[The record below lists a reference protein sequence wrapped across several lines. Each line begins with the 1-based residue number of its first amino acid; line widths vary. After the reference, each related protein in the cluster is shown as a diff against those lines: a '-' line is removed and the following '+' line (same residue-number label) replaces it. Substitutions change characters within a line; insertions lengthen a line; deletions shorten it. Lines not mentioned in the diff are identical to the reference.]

1 MWIGH
6 LHVFRQCRVLLDHR
20 DREEN
25 LVHLEM
31 MYVKCTAHVSTVCGL
46 SLLDGM
52 YRGGMEKMDSEDNLD
67 NLALLERMELL
78 VR

>member
-1 MWIGH
+1 MNEVLPVH
-6 LHVFRQCRVLLDHR
+6 LVHQDLADFLVLLDHR

-31 MYVKCTAHVSTVCGL
+31 M
-46 SLLDGM
+46 
-52 YRGGMEKMDSEDNLD
+52 GGMEKMDSEDNLD

-78 VR
+78 V